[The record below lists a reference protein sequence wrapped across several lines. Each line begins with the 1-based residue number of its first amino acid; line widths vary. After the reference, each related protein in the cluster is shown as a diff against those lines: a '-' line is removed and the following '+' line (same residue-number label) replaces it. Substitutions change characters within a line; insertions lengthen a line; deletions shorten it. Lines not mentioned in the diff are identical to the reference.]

1 MDKKK
6 RTESIVTEC
15 IEGMMPLMRR
25 ATIGYYFNNLSIT
38 ELAVA
43 LNTEQS
49 AVYSLVAEGREVIK
63 KAVLS
68 NHGEETHLQNNRYLY
83 TEIFLSCGEEAVK
96 TGGIVSDYI
105 NTKRGDQA

>member
-25 ATIGYYFNNLSIT
+25 ATIGYYFNNLSIK

-43 LNTEQS
+43 LNMEQS
-49 AVYSLVAEGREVIK
+49 AVYSLVEEGREIIR
-63 KAVLS
+63 KAVIS
-68 NHGEETHLQNNRYLY
+68 HHGEDTLHQNNRYLY

-96 TGGIVSDYI
+96 TGVNFSGNI
-105 NTKRGDQA
+105 NIEGGYPI